1 MRSGLADI
9 ARNIGSYHDTA
20 SKMEAVDIITF
31 TEEWCGVRLF
41 PVQRVILKAHYGLE
55 LEDSP
60 RGFNEELLTTYGTED
75 LWLLAREENPRVR
88 ETEKQ
93 NRALLIRTIMRK
105 TIVVYEDD
113 APWRKRP
120 TTAKWLTERGYLH
133 FLNDQG
139 RSNIREVI
147 PGIERRELI
156 LSIGRRSGKTHI
168 SACIAA
174 YETYR
179 TLLKSDPQHYYGL
192 PPGEDIQLISV
203 ATDTGQAGIL
213 YNKVKG
219 LFNAC
224 DYFAAYR
231 ANSTQ
236 TFARFQTPKDIG
248 DFGRWDANNGAQASI
263 NVTFR
268 SCIAKGLRGAGNL
281 VAILDEVAHFTNAG
295 QSSAE
300 EIYNAINPSLSA
312 LTPKDPDDKTRPL
325 SDISEGRMILI
336 SSPLGRQGQFYELFQ
351 LAMKGGMPAANML
364 AIQAPTWEVNPTIPA
379 GEFEKNYAKDA
390 NTFLTEY
397 GGEFSSRTLGWLEV
411 RQDLLDCIEPGL
423 KPRIRGLPRIPH
435 FLGIDFAL
443 AGDGTAV
450 AIGHIEG
457 DKVKLDLVEEIRVG
471 LPGPYQ
477 NLTRLEFDDVADWIL
492 DLSRRYLIEEG
503 MFDQWAGIVFEQ
515 ALQKRGLNQCKSHH
529 MTGPI
534 TSQIYKNF
542 KDMIYEKRLV
552 LYDDMPDVEKVGMSE
567 DAFREA
573 AKLEED
579 DAPDG
584 APQGPISYLQ
594 ELLEL
599 QATVKS
605 KYVVEVEAPKVNGKH
620 DDRSDALA
628 RMIWMA
634 SQRLGNMKYIAGQN
648 MALSRGAGAREAAL
662 VKSRLNARLGGIS
675 EQRQVRRMG
684 RRGGG
689 RGAVLGVRGGR
700 LKG

>member
-1 MRSGLADI
+1 MRSNLADI
-9 ARNIGSYHDTA
+9 ARSIGAHHDTA
-20 SKMEAVDIITF
+20 TKREVVDIISF
-31 TEEWCGVRLF
+31 TEEWCGVKLF
-41 PVQRVILKAHYGLE
+41 PVQRVILKAHYGLALDE
-55 LEDSP
+55 SP
-60 RGFNEELLTTYGTED
+60 SGFTDELLATYATPD
-75 LWLLAREENPRVR
+75 LFLLAKEENSSVK
-88 ETEKQ
+88 ETA
-93 NRALLIRTIMRK
+93 NRTVLIRTIMRK
-105 TIVVYEDD
+105 TIVIYDDD

-120 TTAKWLTERGYLH
+120 TSAKWLTEREYLH
-133 FLNDQG
+133 FLHVQG

-179 TLLKSDPQHYYGL
+179 TLIKVDPQLYYGL

-224 DYFAAYR
+224 DYFAAFR

-236 TFARFQTPKDIG
+236 TFARFQTPKDIN

-312 LTPKDPDDKTRPL
+312 LTPKDPDDKTVPL

-336 SSPLGRQGQFYELFQ
+336 SSPLGRQGQFYELFT
-351 LAMKGGMPAANML
+351 LAMKGGTPAANML

-423 KPRIRGLPRIPH
+423 KPRIRGLPRTPH

-457 DKVKLDLVEEIRVG
+457 DIVKLDYIDEMRVG
-471 LPGPYQ
+471 LPGKYQ
-477 NLTRLEFDDVADWIL
+477 NHTRLDYEDVADWIL
-492 DLSRRYLIEEG
+492 DLSRRFLIEEG
-503 MFDQWAGIVFEQ
+503 MFDQWAGIIFEQ
-515 ALQKRGLNQCKSHH
+515 ALQKRGLQQCKSLHC
-529 MTGPI
+529 TGPV

-542 KDMIYEKRLV
+542 KDMIYEKRLI
-552 LYDDMPDVEKVGMSE
+552 LYDDMPDVDKFGMNE

-579 DAPDG
+579 DAIIDDT
-584 APQGPISYLQ
+584 PQGPISYLQ

-605 KYVVEVEAPKVNGKH
+605 KYVIEVEAPKVAGKH

-628 RMIWMA
+628 RMVWMA

-648 MALSRGAGAREAAL
+648 MRVSGGAGAREAAL
-662 VKSRLNARLGGIS
+662 VKARLNARRGS
-675 EQRQVRRMG
+675 SHEQRQIRQV
-684 RRGGG
+684 GG
-689 RGAVLGVRGGR
+689 RGGSRKSVLGVRGGR